1 MNIHT
6 KSMEEVIFLNFFY
19 IIGMETAD
27 HAIYQ
32 TGWDQSSTLSVRIAD
47 TSSFPG
53 GFDNS
58 CLSEA
63 LLPEK
68 GDLCKAKH
76 FVNESTDR
84 HGTVSKLA
92 LQAVSDRCSFGLV
105 LASLSTLLLDNL
117 SENQDVRLF
126 KIMMLMCVFTPLQ
139 PRRPALGD
147 VMCALRFP
155 NPNTL

>member
-1 MNIHT
+1 MNICT
-6 KSMEEVIFLNFFY
+6 KSMKEVIFFFFFN

-27 HAIYQ
+27 HGFHQ

-53 GFDNS
+53 SCDNS

-84 HGTVSKLA
+84 HGVVSKLA
-92 LQAVSDRCSFGLV
+92 LQAVSDRCFFDLV
-105 LASLSTLLLDNL
+105 LASLSSLLLHNL
-117 SENQDVRLF
+117 PENQDVRFF
-126 KIMMLMCVFTPLQ
+126 KIMMLMLVFIPPQ
-139 PRRPALGD
+139 LGD
-147 VMCALRFP
+147 QHLGMLGAP
-155 NPNTL
+155 